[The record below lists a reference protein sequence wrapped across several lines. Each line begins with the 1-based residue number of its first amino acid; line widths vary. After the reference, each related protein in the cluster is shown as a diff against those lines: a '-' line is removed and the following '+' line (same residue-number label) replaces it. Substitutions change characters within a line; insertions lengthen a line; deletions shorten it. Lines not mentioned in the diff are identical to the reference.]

1 MRTMRPSGTKAR
13 PYGFCG
19 VTIAS
24 ELSLPP
30 LRRGVLANATCAIT
44 VGRRGSLLPQAEW
57 FHEWRPRGGRSW
69 LPIRRRRS
77 GYLLRFTGLADF
89 AVNKNRTRLVVHPAR
104 EVPE

>member
-1 MRTMRPSGTKAR
+1 MRTMQPSGTKAR
-13 PYGFCG
+13 PYRFCG

-57 FHEWRPRGGRSW
+57 FHEWRLRRGRPW
-69 LPIRRRRS
+69 LSIARRPS
-77 GYLLRFTGLADF
+77 GHLLRFTRLADF
-89 AVNKNRTRLVVHPAR
+89 AGNKNRTPIVV
-104 EVPE
+104 